1 MIPLSLIYLY
11 DIQTY
16 TEITFNQQLATSQ
29 LPAGSHIR
37 GKSSGATAFAV
48 NAGASGL
55 TVMFRQTSG
64 TFAPGEQI
72 EINGVD
78 DLPVS
83 NFQAGPRTIVSTRV
97 FNSRDIMSVTQ
108 TGVSGFPNFTATTV
122 LETTDLPDNVTGGVI
137 SGGNLFTP
145 AGGSAPNLKV
155 DDVLVYQ
162 AGSGDL
168 RWNRI
173 TAVNSGGA
181 NFSLTATGSAV
192 TGVYNPAVANGTY
205 ASVKLGISR
214 IANEEKVDC
223 MLNYLIITLL
233 QLV

>member
-1 MIPLSLIYLY
+1 MCVKLSQEGYVRGYDVETISSKILDVDKPRDTNKVSSVSIPFEMGNLLRVFDVEGTPKFRETVNLKARINGLGTTIGEERYSFNLTDGTYANDSTQFDLYLY

-108 TGVSGFPNFTATTV
+108 TGVSGF
-122 LETTDLPDNVTGGVI
+122 
-137 SGGNLFTP
+137 
-145 AGGSAPNLKV
+145 
-155 DDVLVYQ
+155 
-162 AGSGDL
+162 
-168 RWNRI
+168 
-173 TAVNSGGA
+173 
-181 NFSLTATGSAV
+181 
-192 TGVYNPAVANGTY
+192 
-205 ASVKLGISR
+205 
-214 IANEEKVDC
+214 
-223 MLNYLIITLL
+223 
-233 QLV
+233 